1 VDREARLVIDERCI
15 DMLRRSLQTGLQT
28 LALITLAR
36 RVGFRRGR
44 RLLNLAAAGYAGER
58 RRGHHHR

>member
-1 VDREARLVIDERCI
+1 MAIDERCI
-15 DMLRRSLQTGLQT
+15 DMRRSLLTVFQT
-28 LALITLAR
+28 LALISLVR

-44 RLLNLAAAGYAGER
+44 RLLTLAAAGYAGER